1 MGEGWGE
8 GAPRRSKTDIP
19 AVTQLTADGAGA
31 AYNGGKEGA
40 RPGRLR
46 MRSGASKAIVQV
58 IERASVDATFREL
71 LKSNPDQA
79 LAAYPLTDAERA
91 AVLRAD
97 PRPLRSLELERRT
110 PKKHHHPIEPTDPY
124 PNPASAEG

>member
-1 MGEGWGE
+1 
-8 GAPRRSKTDIP
+8 
-19 AVTQLTADGAGA
+19 
-31 AYNGGKEGA
+31 
-40 RPGRLR
+40 

-79 LAAYPLTDAERA
+79 LAAYPLTNAERA

-97 PRPLRSLELERRT
+97 PRPLRSLELERRR
-110 PKKHHHPIEPTDPY
+110 PKKHHHPIEPTDP
-124 PNPASAEG
+124 